1 MPFWSPDGRSLGFF
15 ARGRLWRVDLA
26 GGAPRL
32 VANVSDPRGGTWG
45 RDNVIVYSPHPD
57 GGLYRVP
64 ADGGTP
70 VELTTLDRTKQ
81 EISHRWPRFVPDGR
95 HVLFMNRVATT
106 QLNRYTITAVPATG
120 GSYKPLLEAM
130 SPGVYGDGR
139 LLFLRDEK
147 LFAQPFDP
155 VSVEL
160 SGDPQLVADPVWS
173 DGQGMAGLVG
183 FDAASGVLAWRPALN
198 RRTRMTWK
206 DREGQDPGGPSGA
219 GCGSKPFLLPMDASS
234 CWPGPTIR
242 CIRSNYAIFDR
253 SRRHH
258 HVVHAT
264 RHDVDIAGLVPR

>member
-1 MPFWSPDGRSLGFF
+1 M
-15 ARGRLWRVDLA
+15 WRVDLA
-26 GGAPRL
+26 GGVPRL

-81 EISHRWPRFVPDGR
+81 EISHRWPRFLPDGR

-106 QLNRYTITAVPATG
+106 QLNRYTITAVPVTG
-120 GSYKPLLEAM
+120 GSYKPLLDAM

-155 VSVEL
+155 VSVAL
-160 SGDPQLVADPVWS
+160 VGRSGARRRSRSGS

-183 FDAASGVLAWRPALN
+183 FDAAAGVLAWRPALN
-198 RRTRMTWK
+198 RRTRT
-206 DREGQDPGGPSGA
+206 
-219 GCGSKPFLLPMDASS
+219 
-234 CWPGPTIR
+234 
-242 CIRSNYAIFDR
+242 
-253 SRRHH
+253 
-258 HVVHAT
+258 
-264 RHDVDIAGLVPR
+264 DVEEP